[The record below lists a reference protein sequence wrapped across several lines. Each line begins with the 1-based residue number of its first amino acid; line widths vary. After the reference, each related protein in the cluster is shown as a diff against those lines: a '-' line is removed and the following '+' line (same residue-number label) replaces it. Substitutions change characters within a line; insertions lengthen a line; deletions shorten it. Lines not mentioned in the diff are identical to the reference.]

1 LQKPEELARRIAE
14 LAEDEKA
21 IDTQILDI
29 AELTIIADYFVI
41 CSGRNV
47 IHVKSIAEN
56 IDQKMRAAG
65 LPPVRHEGL
74 EQGRWAVMDFGS
86 VIVHVFRDEEREY
99 YNLEDLWRDAPRL
112 QAENH

>member
-1 LQKPEELARRIAE
+1 MQKPEELARRIAE

-56 IDQKMRAAG
+56 IEQKMRADG
-65 LPPVRHEGL
+65 LPPVRREGL

-86 VIVHVFRDEEREY
+86 VIVHVFREEEREY

-112 QAENH
+112 QAEGR